1 MVILAIML
9 LALLLVATA
18 ISLYIYKL
26 IKRAAAELKIDTERK
41 RNRYILRA
49 FSIILGIASVN
60 MFSFSA
66 VVILHFLLIAAVTE
80 LLNLVIKKE
89 LKIWKKVYAFSLI
102 PFICTTVIMVF
113 GYINLHNIQMTEY
126 TVYTEK
132 DIRPE
137 GYRIAL
143 IADVHYGVSVTG
155 DEFLKKC
162 EEINS
167 QNVDMVI
174 LCGDI
179 VDDSTTKKEMQEVF
193 SALSTIESEFGTYY
207 VYGNHDRQHYSRE
220 RRYSEKELINEIEK
234 NDITILCDDVAE
246 LNDEFVIVG
255 REDYSAEQISG
266 KEKRKTVKKLLAEV
280 DGNSFILT
288 LDHQPKEYK
297 ENAKYGTDL
306 LLSGHT
312 HGGQIWPVNVIDNI
326 FKINDANYGLVEI
339 DKDSSAIVTSG
350 FAGWNYPI
358 KTSAPSEYVII
369 NVKKSQ

>member
-1 MVILAIML
+1 MVILVVLILAIL
-9 LALLLVATA
+9 LISTA

-26 IKRAAAELKIDTERK
+26 LKRATGELKIDSERK

-49 FSIILGIASVN
+49 ISIILGIASVN
-60 MFSFSA
+60 MFSFTA
-66 VVILHFLLIAAVTE
+66 VVILHFLLISAIVE
-80 LLNLVIKKE
+80 LLNLAMKKR
-89 LKIWKKVYAFSLI
+89 LKIWKKVYAFCVI
-102 PFICTTVIMVF
+102 PFICTTVIIVF
-113 GYINLHNIQMTEY
+113 GYINLRNIQKTEY

-143 IADVHYGVSVTG
+143 IADVHYGVSFTG
-155 DEFLKKC
+155 DEFLRKC
-162 EEINS
+162 EEINR
-167 QNVDMVI
+167 QDVDMVI

-193 SALSTIESEFGTYY
+193 SALSSIESEFGIYY
-207 VYGNHDRQHYSRE
+207 VYGNHDRQQYSRS
-220 RRYSEKELINEIEK
+220 RNYSEKELRNEIEK
-234 NDITILCDDVAE
+234 NNIIILCEDVIT

-266 KEKRKTVKKLLAEV
+266 QEKRKTVKNLLEKV
-280 DGNSFILT
+280 DRSFFVLT

-312 HGGQIWPVNVIDNI
+312 HGGQIWPVNIIDNI
-326 FKINDANYGLVEI
+326 FKINDANYGLVQI
-339 DKDSSAIVTSG
+339 DKDTSAIVTSG

-369 NVKKSQ
+369 NIKKSQ

>member
-246 LNDEFVIVG
+246 LNDEFAIVG

-339 DKDSSAIVTSG
+339 DKDFSAIVTSG
-350 FAGWNYPI
+350 LAGWNYPI